1 MPEALAANEKRVMAK
16 AGQVFITPDFTIRA
30 ENDGPLIFGAR
41 DGGVPWFEVS
51 AKSAHATVV
60 ATRQRKA

>member
-1 MPEALAANEKRVMAK
+1 MAK

-60 ATRQRKA
+60 ATRQRKD

>member
-1 MPEALAANEKRVMAK
+1 MAK
-16 AGQVFITPDFTIRA
+16 AGQVFITPDFTIRV
-30 ENDGPLIFGAR
+30 ESDGPLIFGAR

-60 ATRQRKA
+60 ASRQRKD